1 MCFLIYAL
9 LMIRQGCCTGDYIFG
24 TKTVSVGQNVT
35 LTCPRDRTLSQLEP
49 FYWMRIVSGNR
60 PELLGATFAFDG
72 DSTSKTPDIT
82 AKQEKQTFIL
92 HIKETK
98 LSDTGF
104 YFCIKVY
111 ALNLM
116 FLKGEFLRIKGPE
129 PDTIAVSQVSQSDP
143 VHPGE
148 QITLNCSVFSDSE
161 KKTCPSNVYWFRA
174 GSDESHP
181 SLIYAHKN
189 SSGECNSS
197 PETRSAQKCDYSFSK
212 TVSSTDAGTYYC
224 AVASCGHILF
234 GNGAKLE
241 IKDMWDLQ
249 TANVILCLLCAALT
263 TSLVVI
269 TFLVYTIKKKSCSCF
284 NDPVTTRGDRQIQ
297 ERNEDSLVY
306 SETAFSKRKDGRA
319 ERRHVQRPQ
328 EIIYSHVRV

>member
-9 LMIRQGCCTGDYIFG
+9 LVIRQGCCTDDYIFG
-24 TKTVSVGQNVT
+24 TKTVSVGQSVT
-35 LTCPRDRTLSQLEP
+35 LTCPREKTLSNVET
-49 FYWMRIVSGNR
+49 FYWMRIVSGNQ
-60 PELLGATFAFDG
+60 PEVLGATFTLDG

-98 LSDTGF
+98 LNDTGL

-111 ALNLM
+111 ALDML

-129 PDTIAVSQVSQSDP
+129 PDTIAVSQVSPSDP

-148 QITLNCSVFSDSE
+148 QITLDCSVFSDSE

-189 SSGECNSS
+189 SSGDCNSS

-241 IKDMWDLQ
+241 IKASDMWDLQ

-284 NDPVTTRGDRQIQ
+284 NG
-297 ERNEDSLVY
+297 N
-306 SETAFSKRKDGRA
+306 
-319 ERRHVQRPQ
+319 
-328 EIIYSHVRV
+328 